1 MITVDI
7 AAPRPTAKGK
17 RRNVSKYHLTPVT
30 PYQAL
35 R

>member
-7 AAPRPTAKGK
+7 AALRPTAKGK

-30 PYQAL
+30 PYQ
-35 R
+35 RSG